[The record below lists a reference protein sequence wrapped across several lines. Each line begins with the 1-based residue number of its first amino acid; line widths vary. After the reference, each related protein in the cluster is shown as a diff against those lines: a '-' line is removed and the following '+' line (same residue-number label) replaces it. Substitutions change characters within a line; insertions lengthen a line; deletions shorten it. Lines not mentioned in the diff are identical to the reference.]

1 MLGVRRNTLDVRPPG
16 PAGDRLTGNLAAF
29 SADPL
34 TFLTDCARTYGDVV
48 SLGERNVLIAD
59 PTDIE
64 RVLIDRNGDFAKLGD
79 QTRKRGRRR
88 GFPTA
93 MMNSDGTD
101 WQVKRRRVQPAFGRH
116 LAELA
121 PAVVTEETRRM
132 IADWKPGEQRDL
144 HQEVSRVTLRT
155 VTRLMF
161 GFLPGERDVAAVG
174 RLIDAVMDL
183 SLSPLTLPAWVPTP
197 LNVRLHRAT
206 RAMDRV
212 LGDIVANPR
221 GSDRRRAPVL
231 HALLSGTPAP
241 SPNEVRDEL
250 ATLVMS
256 GYETTNCAV
265 IWTCCLLAR
274 HPEIAARVAAEA
286 ADACSEGDVSL
297 ERLNFTHAVVREAL
311 RLYPPGWLTS
321 RESLRETKFQGY
333 SVPAGTTVTVSQ
345 WVTHRDPRFYDRPT
359 DFSPNRWLHDR
370 PQDLPRGAYFPFGL
384 GPRACIGASIALT
397 EIVLIVATIW
407 QRFRLALP
415 GEASVRPR
423 PALALQ
429 PENAT
434 VRLLPA
440 ADGR

>member
-1 MLGVRRNTLDVRPPG
+1 MLDVRPPG

-34 TFLTDCARTYGDVV
+34 TFLTDCARTYGDIV
-48 SLGERNVLIAD
+48 SLGEHNVLIAD

-79 QTRKRGRRR
+79 NARRRGRRR

-93 MMNSDGTD
+93 MMNSDGDD
-101 WQVKRRRVQPAFGRH
+101 WRVKRRRVQPAFGRH
-116 LAELA
+116 LAELT
-121 PAVVTEETRRM
+121 PAVVTEETTRM

-161 GFLPGERDVAAVG
+161 GVLPDERGVNAVG

-183 SLSPLTLPAWVPTP
+183 SISPFTLPAWAPTP

-206 RAMDRV
+206 RAIDRM
-212 LGDIVANPR
+212 LGDIVASPHAH
-221 GSDRRRAPVL
+221 DRRRAPVL
-231 HALLSGTPAP
+231 HALLTGAPAP
-241 SPNEVRDEL
+241 SPTEVRDEL

-265 IWTCCLLAR
+265 VWTCLLLAG
-274 HPEIAARVAAEA
+274 HPEIAARVTAEA
-286 ADACSEGDVSL
+286 TDACSEENVSF
-297 ERLNFTHAVVREAL
+297 ERLNYTHAVVREAL

-321 RESLRETKFQGY
+321 RESLREVNFQGHP
-333 SVPAGTTVTVSQ
+333 VPAGTTITVSQ
-345 WVTHRDPRFYDRPT
+345 WVTHRDPRFYDRPA
-359 DFSPNRWLHDR
+359 DFSPNRWLSDR

-407 QRFRLALP
+407 HRFRMALP
-415 GEASVRPR
+415 DETSVRPR

-429 PENAT
+429 PHNAT
-434 VRLLPA
+434 VRLLPP